1 MRALMRCGA
10 LICAIG
16 LGACNSDNT
25 GPDAATPL
33 LDADIAQVAADAT
46 AEDVEVMREPVFF
59 MAQAGFVPGTG
70 DFRPA
75 NCPFDAASG
84 TLVCPTI
91 TQGGVTI
98 ERSYTFWDAANLVQQ
113 AYDAITTARAN
124 LQSSLTGSR
133 SGLNWDASIGRER
146 DMTATGLAGAE
157 TQRTWN
163 GTGSSHISR
172 SRHRDG
178 GPERSYDL
186 ECTLSVADVVV
197 PVPHGE
203 DVWPLSGTVTRQCT
217 VTFVG
222 GRRDGQTV
230 TRTIVVTFN
239 GTQHVILTVGDKVF
253 DLDLKL
259 RRRAARP

>member
-1 MRALMRCGA
+1 MRALIRCGA

-59 MAQAGFVPGTG
+59 TAMAGLVPGTG

-84 TLVCPTI
+84 KLVCPTI
-91 TQGGVTI
+91 THDGVTI
-98 ERSYTFWDAANLVQQ
+98 ERSYTFWDAANVVQQ
-113 AYDAITTARAN
+113 AYDANTTAKAN
-124 LQSSLTGSR
+124 LQSSLEGSR
-133 SGLNWDASIGRER
+133 SGLNWEASIGRER

-163 GTGSSHISR
+163 GTGSSHMAG
-172 SRHRDG
+172 SRHREG
-178 GPERSYDL
+178 GEERSYNL
-186 ECTLSVADVVV
+186 ECTLTVANVVV

-203 DVWPLSGTVTRQCT
+203 EVWPLSGTITRQCT

-230 TRTIVVTFN
+230 TRTMVVTFN

-259 RRRAARP
+259 RRRATRP

>member
-1 MRALMRCGA
+1 MRALIRCGT
-10 LICAIG
+10 LICAIM
-16 LGACNSDNT
+16 LGACNGDNT

-46 AEDVEVMREPVFF
+46 AEDVDVMREPVFF
-59 MAQAGFVPGTG
+59 MGLPGFVPGTG

-75 NCPFDAASG
+75 NCPFQAASG
-84 TLVCPTI
+84 KLICPTV

-98 ERSYTFWDAANLVQQ
+98 ERSYAFWDAANAVQQ
-113 AYDAITTARAN
+113 AYDALSTAKAN
-124 LQSSLTGSR
+124 IQSSLTGSR
-133 SGLNWDASIGRER
+133 TGLGWEASIERHR

-163 GTGSSHISR
+163 GTGSSSISR
-172 SRHRDG
+172 SRHREG

-186 ECTLSVADVVV
+186 ECTLTVANVVV

-203 DVWPLSGTVTRQCT
+203 DGWPLSGTITRQCT

-230 TRTIVVTFN
+230 TRTVVVTFN
-239 GTQHVILTVGDKVF
+239 GTQQVTLTVGDKVF
-253 DLDLKL
+253 DLDLRL